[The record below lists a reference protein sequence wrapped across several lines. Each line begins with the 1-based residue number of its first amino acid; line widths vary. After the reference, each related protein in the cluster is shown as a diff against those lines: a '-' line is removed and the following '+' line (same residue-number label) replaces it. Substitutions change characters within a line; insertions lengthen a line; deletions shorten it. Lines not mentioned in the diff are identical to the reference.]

1 MPRLLTFVVCALV
14 AAGAVQAQV
23 WPDGLDGRPGP
34 NRLPAHPLN
43 WQTISTPDLDLY
55 VPAGAEALAEDA
67 AAVVAE
73 VLPQLEAFVGARLP
87 PRLPV
92 LLYPAPRT
100 FAASV
105 PVRLGREADA
115 LEGLTDR
122 DRGRIAVA
130 FTGDRRTFRQTLV
143 HELVH
148 ALLRVRYG
156 DAGLRALLPLR
167 RRSVLPVWVEEGL
180 AEYAAVGYGPS
191 SDHLVRAAVA
201 AGALPPPER
210 LRGPLLYA
218 AGAGFVHF
226 LVREFGPEALPTL
239 LDAAAHT
246 GDGTTA
252 LAVVTGLGERDLA
265 ERWQNAFDDAVLPEI
280 AARERLGE
288 RARETPVAGPNA
300 LLSGAAF
307 SPSGDRLALVVEDGS
322 GSRLVVL
329 DLAETSPPKT
339 LLTAGPGLPLDALH
353 GGRTVAWTPD
363 GRRLA
368 VAAAEPEREVVVV
381 VDAALGTTTTLA
393 TDVFDRLT
401 ALAMNPDGS
410 ALALAGL
417 RRGQSDLA
425 VMTLPQG
432 RIDPLTDDLYDD
444 AAPVWLGTTSLAF
457 ASDRGDRLTRSGG
470 PLPSP
475 RDPLPRD
482 LYRLDLARPTLERLT
497 DTPDDERP
505 VTALPGDGGLV
516 LLSDAN
522 GLANLYVRRP
532 GGQVEAL
539 SDLYVG
545 LDDAALSADGLRAAY
560 LAPGPNGGSR
570 LWLGRQPLAQ
580 TLPVPLAP
588 TVFAR
593 TAPGVP
599 LAVRLATDARR
610 ARSPFLRGAG
620 DSLAAIAETPD
631 EALPYDSLFGVTR
644 RPYRLRFGLDALGAS
659 AEVDPLFGVQAR
671 VEMRASDVLGRHR
684 LRVASNLLLDLR
696 SSDYEAMYAFQPF
709 RRRYT
714 GRIFHTARFVPD
726 APDALARQRYRHYG
740 GSVGVAWPFSPYDRV
755 EAGLLLSVVSR
766 RDVFDPAAPSE
777 VRSALVPRLA
787 VVRDV
792 ALPEDAPVP
801 RRGSRLELV
810 VEGTPAA
817 LSGARTRFIHA
828 RLDARFYRPLGAGV
842 DGAFRLTGSTS
853 FGPTPARVFTA
864 GAPGWLTPRFDSL
877 AVFPVQTLND
887 FALATPLA
895 PVRGYGVARRTGPH
909 ALALAVEARFPLGVL
924 LVPLPDAPPGLVRL
938 NAALFADG
946 AAVVGGSGAEAQDN
960 GRLGPVL
967 VGVGGGLRTTVARLP
982 IRLDVAWPF
991 DGLALGTPM
1000 LVVSTGWDF

>member
-1 MPRLLTFVVCALV
+1 MRRWLAFVVCACA
-14 AAGAVQAQV
+14 AAGAAHAQA
-23 WPDGLDGRPGP
+23 WPGGLDGRPGP
-34 NRLPAHPLN
+34 NRLPARPLD
-43 WQTISTPDLDLY
+43 WQTVATPDLDLY

-87 PRLPV
+87 SRLPV
-92 LLYPAPRT
+92 LIYPAPRT

-130 FTGDRRTFRQTLV
+130 FTGDRRVFRQTLV

-148 ALLRVRYG
+148 ALLRARYG

-167 RRSVLPVWVEEGL
+167 RRAVLPVWLEEGL
-180 AEYAAVGYGPS
+180 AEYAAVGYGPA
-191 SDHLVRAAVA
+191 SDHLVRVAVA
-201 AGALPPPER
+201 DGALPPPER

-239 LDAAAHT
+239 LDAAAQT
-246 GDGTTA
+246 GDGAAA
-252 LAVVTGLGERDLA
+252 LAVVTGLGGRGLA

-288 RARETPVAGPNA
+288 RARETPVAGANA

-329 DLAETSPPKT
+329 DLAESARPKT
-339 LLTAGPGLPLDALH
+339 LLAAGPGLPLDALH

-368 VAAAEPEREVVVV
+368 VAAAEPEREVVVL
-381 VDAALGTTTTLA
+381 VDAASGATTTLPA
-393 TDVFDRLT
+393 ETFDRLT
-401 ALAMNPDGS
+401 ALAMNPDGT

-425 VMTLPQG
+425 AMALPQG
-432 RIDPLTDDLYDD
+432 RVQLLTDDPYDD
-444 AAPVWLGTTSLAF
+444 AAPVWLDATALAF
-457 ASDRGDRLTRSGG
+457 ASDRRDHFTRTGG

-482 LYRLDLARPTLERLT
+482 LYRLDLAQPTLDRLT

-505 VTALPGDGGLV
+505 VAVLPDGGLA

-522 GLANLYVRRP
+522 GLTNLYVRRP
-532 GGQVEAL
+532 SGQTEAL
-539 SDLYVG
+539 TDLIVG

-560 LAPGPNGGSR
+560 LAPSATGGSR

-580 TLPVPLAP
+580 PLPVPLAP

-593 TAPGVP
+593 AAPGMP

-610 ARSPFLRGAG
+610 ARSPFLRGA
-620 DSLAAIAETPD
+620 DSSVAVVETPD
-631 EALPYDSLFGVTR
+631 EALPFDSLFGVTQ

-659 AEVDPLFGVQAR
+659 AGVDPLFGVQAR
-671 VEMRASDVLGRHR
+671 VEVRASDVLGRHR

-696 SSDYEAMYAFQPF
+696 SSDYEATYVFQPF

-714 GRIFHTARFVPD
+714 GRVFHTARFVPD

-755 EAGLLLSVVSR
+755 EADLLLSVVSR

-777 VRSALVPRLA
+777 MRSALVPRLA
-787 VVRDV
+787 AVRDV

-801 RRGSRLELV
+801 RRGSRLELA
-810 VEGTPAA
+810 VEGTPSA
-817 LSGARTRFIHA
+817 LVGVRTRFVAA
-828 RLDARFYRPLGAGV
+828 RLDARFYRPLGADV
-842 DGAFRLTGSTS
+842 DGAVRLTGSTS

-864 GAPGWLTPRFDSL
+864 GAPGWLTPRFDTL

-887 FALATPLA
+887 FALAAPLA
-895 PVRGYGVARRTGPH
+895 PVRGYAVARRTGPH
-909 ALALAVEARFPLGVL
+909 ALAASVEARFPLGVL

-938 NAALFADG
+938 NAVLFADA
-946 AAVVGGSGAEAQDN
+946 AAVTGGSEAESRDN

-967 VGVGGGLRTTVARLP
+967 AGVGGGLRTTVARLP
-982 IRLDVAWPF
+982 VRLDVAWPF
-991 DGLALGTPM
+991 DGVALGSPM
-1000 LVVSTGWDF
+1000 LYLSTGWDF

>member
-1 MPRLLTFVVCALV
+1 MRWLALLVCAF
-14 AAGAVQAQV
+14 AAVGAAQGQE
-23 WPDGLDGRPGP
+23 WPDGLNGRSGP
-34 NRLPAHPLN
+34 NRLPARPLH
-43 WQTISTPDLDLY
+43 WQTVSTPDLDLY
-55 VPAGAEALAEDA
+55 VPAGAESLAEDA
-67 AAVVAE
+67 AAVAAE
-73 VLPQLEAFVGARLP
+73 VLPRLEAFVGARLP
-87 PRLPV
+87 SRLPV

-115 LEGLTDR
+115 LEGLTDH

-148 ALLRVRYG
+148 ALLRARYG

-167 RRSVLPVWVEEGL
+167 RRAVLPVWVEEGL

-201 AGALPPPER
+201 DGVLPPPER

-239 LDAAAHT
+239 LDAAAQT
-246 GDGTTA
+246 GDGTAA
-252 LAVVTGLGERDLA
+252 LALVTGLGERELA
-265 ERWQNAFDDAVLPEI
+265 VRWQDAFDDVVLPEI

-288 RARETPVAGPNA
+288 RARETPVAGPGA

-307 SPSGDRLALVVEDGS
+307 SPSGDRLALVVEDGR

-329 DLAETSPPKT
+329 DLTETALPRA
-339 LLTAGPGLPLDALH
+339 LLTAGPGLPLDAIH

-368 VAAAEPEREVVVV
+368 VAAAEPEREVVVL
-381 VDAALGTTTTLA
+381 VDAASGTTATLPVE
-393 TDVFDRLT
+393 TFDRLT
-401 ALAMNPDGS
+401 ALAVGPDGS
-410 ALALAGL
+410 TLALAGL

-425 VMTLPQG
+425 VMTLAQG
-432 RIDPLTDDLYDD
+432 RVQPLTDDLYDD
-444 AAPVWLGTTSLAF
+444 AAPVWLSATTLAF
-457 ASDRGDRLTRSGG
+457 ASDRGDRLTRVGG

-482 LYRLDLARPTLERLT
+482 LYRLDLARPTLDRLT

-505 VTALPGDGGLV
+505 VAALPGTGGLAF
-516 LLSDAN
+516 LSDAN
-522 GLANLYVRRP
+522 GLTNLYVRRP
-532 GGQVEAL
+532 GGRTEAL
-539 SDLYVG
+539 TDLYVG
-545 LDDAALSADGLRAAY
+545 LDDAALSADGLRVAY
-560 LAPGPNGGSR
+560 LAPSPIGGSR
-570 LWLGRQPLAQ
+570 LWLGRQPLAR
-580 TLPVPLAP
+580 TEAVPLAP

-593 TAPGVP
+593 DARALP
-599 LAVRLATDARR
+599 LAVQMATGARR
-610 ARSPFLRGAG
+610 IRSPFLRAFG
-620 DSLAAIAETPD
+620 DTLAARVVPPD
-631 EALPYDSLFGVTR
+631 EGALPYDSLVGVTR

-659 AEVDPLFGVQAR
+659 AGVDPLFGVHAR
-671 VEMRASDVLGRHR
+671 VEVRASDVLGRHR

-696 SSDYEAMYAFQPF
+696 SSDYEAMYSFQPF

-714 GRIFHTARFVPD
+714 GRVFHTARLVPD
-726 APDALARQRYRHYG
+726 APGAFARQRYRHYG

-755 EAGLLLSVVSR
+755 VADLVFSVVSR
-766 RDVFDPAAPSE
+766 RDVFNPAAPSE
-777 VRSALVPRLA
+777 TRSALVPRLA
-787 VVRDV
+787 LVRDV

-817 LSGARTRFIHA
+817 LSGVRTRYVAA
-828 RLDARFYRPLGAGV
+828 RLDARFYRPLGAGI
-842 DGAFRLTGSTS
+842 DGALRLAGSTS

-887 FALATPLA
+887 FALAAPLT

-909 ALALAVEARFPLGVL
+909 ALAATVEARFPLGVL

-938 NAALFADG
+938 NGVLFADG
-946 AAVVGGSGAEAQDN
+946 AAVAGGSEAEARAN

-967 VGVGGGLRTTVARLP
+967 AGVGGGLRTTVARLP
-982 IRLDVAWPF
+982 LRLDVAWPF
-991 DGLALGTPM
+991 DGVALGSPM
-1000 LVVSTGWDF
+1000 LYVSAGWDF